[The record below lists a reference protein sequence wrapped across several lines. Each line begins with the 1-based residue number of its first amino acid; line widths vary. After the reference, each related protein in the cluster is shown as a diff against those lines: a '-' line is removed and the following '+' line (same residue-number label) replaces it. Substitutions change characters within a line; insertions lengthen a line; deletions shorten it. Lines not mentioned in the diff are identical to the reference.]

1 MPQYYGEIRM
11 PNITVSVPDEMK
23 LSLEA
28 HPNINWSEEA
38 RRAFTSKLED
48 LSRAEQKG
56 ETVQKL
62 EEALRPTK
70 SNREIEIQTK
80 KQDETS
86 RFVRKWGKP
95 EASSG
100 FASEQ
105 EPYVYLSKYINI
117 PISKGIANRIE
128 VVNQKNVEKI
138 YSPLWTIPES
148 KDWSPEM
155 NDLMQAIKSIGF
167 KVNERE
173 LGGEDL
179 GLFLYPEGTT
189 SQRREFVRNYRGKA
203 YGLFA
208 FDEEDVIYL
217 GNRKVK

>member
-1 MPQYYGEIRM
+1 M

-38 RRAFTSKLED
+38 RRAFASKLEE
-48 LSRAEQKG
+48 LSKEEQKG

-62 EEALRPTK
+62 EEALRPVK
-70 SNREIEIQTK
+70 SNREMEIQTK
-80 KQDETS
+80 KQNETS

-100 FASEQ
+100 FATEQ
-105 EPYVYLSKYINI
+105 EPYIYLSKYINI
-117 PISKGIANRIE
+117 PLSKGMASRMKI
-128 VVNQKNVEKI
+128 VNQKNVEKT
-138 YSPLWTIPES
+138 YSSSWKISDS
-148 KDWSPEM
+148 KNWSPEM
-155 NDLMQAIKSIGF
+155 NDLMQAFKSIGF

-173 LGGEDL
+173 LGGEEL

-189 SQRREFVRNYRGKA
+189 SQRREFVRNFRGTA

-208 FDEEDVIYL
+208 FDEEDMIYL
-217 GNRKVK
+217 GNRNKN